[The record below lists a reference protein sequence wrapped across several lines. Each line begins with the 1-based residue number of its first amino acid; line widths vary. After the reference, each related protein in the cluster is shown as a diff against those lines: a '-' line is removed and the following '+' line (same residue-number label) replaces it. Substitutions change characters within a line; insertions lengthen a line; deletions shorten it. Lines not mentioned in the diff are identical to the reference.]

1 MMQTTLRPP
10 KPSTDGKGP
19 LSSKNG
25 RSPLSS
31 KNGSVLAAVVT
42 AALAGLIIMVFLNQY
57 RDNVNKDG
65 VPTPVLVA
73 SQLIEQG
80 ASGDTMGEEGLFKAD
95 DVPRDQLKK
104 NAITDAG
111 ALRGKI
117 AKSDILPG
125 QQLTAA
131 DFRPAGRSAVTK
143 LGADERGM
151 KISLDAAHG
160 LIGEIR
166 KGDRVDVLS
175 GFLVDSTVGRPR
187 PILRTLMQN
196 LLVLD
201 APTEVKTSGVSGNSN
216 KPKEVTLRVS
226 VKQAPKLAFASD
238 NGKVWLV
245 LRPQNGTDLQTQS
258 LVTLE
263 SLLLDA
269 KTIRGGGGR

>member
-1 MMQTTLRPP
+1 MMQTIPKPP
-10 KPSTDGKGP
+10 KLTTKDSKG
-19 LSSKNG
+19 
-25 RSPLSS
+25 PLSS

-73 SQLIEQG
+73 SQLIQQG
-80 ASGDTMGEEGLFKAD
+80 ASGDTIGEEGLFKAD
-95 DVPRDQLKK
+95 DVPRDQLKPG
-104 NAITDAG
+104 ALTDAA

-117 AKSDILPG
+117 AREDILPG

-131 DFRPAGRSAVTK
+131 DFKPAGQSVVTK
-143 LGADERGM
+143 LGADERAI
-151 KISLDAAHG
+151 KVPLDAAHG
-160 LIGEIR
+160 LIGEVR
-166 KGDRVDVLS
+166 RGDRVDVLS
-175 GFLVDSTVGRPR
+175 GFLVDNMTGRPR

-196 LLVLD
+196 VLVLA
-201 APTEVKTSGVSGNSN
+201 APTEVKSAGVGSGSGSN
-216 KPKEVTLRVS
+216 KPKEVTLRVN

-245 LRPQNGTDLQTQS
+245 LRPQNGRDAETQS

-269 KTIRGGGGR
+269 KALRAGRAR

>member
-1 MMQTTLRPP
+1 MQTTVKPP
-10 KPSTDGKGP
+10 KANTKDGKG
-19 LSSKNG
+19 
-25 RSPLSS
+25 PLSS

-42 AALAGLIIMVFLNQY
+42 AALAGLIIMVFLDQY

-73 SQLIEQG
+73 TQIIEQG
-80 ASGDTMGEEGLFKAD
+80 ASGDTIGEAGLFKAD
-95 DVPRDQLKK
+95 DVPRAQLKTG
-104 NAITDAG
+104 AITDAA
-111 ALRGKI
+111 ALRGKV
-117 AKSDILPG
+117 AVADILPG

-131 DFRPAGRSAVTK
+131 DFRPAGRTIVTK
-143 LGADERGM
+143 LGADERA
-151 KISLDAAHG
+151 INVPVDNAHG
-160 LIGEIR
+160 LIGAIR

-175 GFLVDSTVGRPR
+175 GFLVDSSIGRQR

-201 APTEVKTSGVSGNSN
+201 APVVTKNSSARGGSSR
-216 KPKEVTLRVS
+216 PKEVTLRVTS
-226 VKQAPKLAFASD
+226 KQAPKLAFAAD

-245 LRPQNGTDLQTQS
+245 LRPQNGRDNETQS

-269 KTIRGGGGR
+269 KAIRRGR

>member
-1 MMQTTLRPP
+1 MMQTTLKPP
-10 KPSTDGKGP
+10 KLPSKDGKGP
-19 LSSKNG
+19 LST
-25 RSPLSS
+25 

-73 SQLIEQG
+73 SQLIAQG
-80 ASGDTMGEEGLFKAD
+80 ASGDTISAEGLFKAD
-95 DVPRDQLKK
+95 DVPRDQLKPG
-104 NAITDAG
+104 AVTDAET
-111 ALRGKI
+111 LRGKI
-117 AKSDILPG
+117 AREDILPG

-131 DFRPAGRSAVTK
+131 DFKPAGQSVVTK

-166 KGDRVDVLS
+166 RGDRVDVLS
-175 GFLVDSTVGRPR
+175 GFLVDSTIGRPR

-196 LLVLD
+196 VLVLA
-201 APTEVKTSGVSGNSN
+201 APTETVKAGVSGNSN
-216 KPKEVTLRVS
+216 KPKEVTLRVN

-238 NGKVWLV
+238 NGKVWLL
-245 LRPQNGTDLQTQS
+245 LRPQNGEDAATQS

-263 SLLLDA
+263 SLLLNE
-269 KTIRGGGGR
+269 KSIRIGSGR

>member
-1 MMQTTLRPP
+1 MMQTTLKPP
-10 KPSTDGKGP
+10 KLPSQDGRRP
-19 LSSKNG
+19 LST
-25 RSPLSS
+25 

-42 AALAGLIIMVFLNQY
+42 AALAGLVIMVFLIQY
-57 RDNVNKDG
+57 RENVNKDG

-80 ASGDTMGEEGLFKAD
+80 ASGDTIGAEGLFKAD
-95 DVPRDQLKK
+95 DVPRDQLKTG
-104 NAITDAG
+104 AVTDAE

-117 AKSDILPG
+117 AREDILPG

-131 DFRPAGRSAVTK
+131 DFKPAGQSVVTK

-160 LIGEIR
+160 LIGQIR
-166 KGDRVDVLS
+166 RGDRVDVLS
-175 GFLVDSTVGRPR
+175 GFLVDSTIGRPR

-196 LLVLD
+196 VLVLD
-201 APTEVKTSGVSGNSN
+201 APIEVVKSGVSGNSN

-238 NGKVWLV
+238 NGKVWLI
-245 LRPQNGTDLQTQS
+245 LRPQNGEDVDTQS

-263 SLLLDA
+263 SLLLNE
-269 KTIRGGGGR
+269 KSIRASGRAR

>member
-1 MMQTTLRPP
+1 MMQTTIKPP
-10 KPSTDGKGP
+10 RLTSKDGKGP

-25 RSPLSS
+25 
-31 KNGSVLAAVVT
+31 SVIAAVAT

-80 ASGDTMGEEGLFKAD
+80 ASGDSVGAEGLFKSE
-95 DVPRDQLKK
+95 DVPRDQLKSG
-104 NAITDAG
+104 AVTDA
-111 ALRGKI
+111 ATLKGKI
-117 AKSDILPG
+117 ATDDILPG

-131 DFRPAGRSAVTK
+131 DFKPAGRSVVTK

-160 LIGEIR
+160 MIGEIR

-175 GFLVDSTVGRPR
+175 GFLVDSTIGRPR

-196 LLVLD
+196 VLVLD
-201 APTEVKTSGVSGNSN
+201 APAKAASSGVGGNSG

-226 VKQAPKLAFASD
+226 AKQAPKLAFASD

-245 LRPQNGTDLQTQS
+245 LRPQNGEDSNTQS

-263 SLLLDA
+263 SLLLNE
-269 KTIRGGGGR
+269 KSIRSAR

>member
-1 MMQTTLRPP
+1 MMQTTLKPP
-10 KPSTDGKGP
+10 KLPSKDGKGP
-19 LSSKNG
+19 LST
-25 RSPLSS
+25 

-80 ASGDTMGEEGLFKAD
+80 ASGDTIGAAGLFKAD
-95 DVPRDQLKK
+95 DVPRDQLK
-104 NAITDAG
+104 AGAVTDA
-111 ALRGKI
+111 ATLRGKI
-117 AKSDILPG
+117 AREDILPG

-131 DFRPAGRSAVTK
+131 DFRPAGPSVVTK
-143 LGADERGM
+143 LGAEERGM
-151 KISLDAAHG
+151 KISLDNAHG

-166 KGDRVDVLS
+166 RGDRVDVLS

-196 LLVLD
+196 VLVLD
-201 APTEVKTSGVSGNSN
+201 APAEVKASGVSGNSN
-216 KPKEVTLRVS
+216 KPKEVTLRVN

-238 NGKVWLV
+238 NGKVWLI
-245 LRPQNGTDLQTQS
+245 LRPQNGADVDTQS

-263 SLLLDA
+263 SLLLNEKA
-269 KTIRGGGGR
+269 IRAGRAR

>member
-1 MMQTTLRPP
+1 MMQTTIKPP
-10 KPSTDGKGP
+10 RLTSKDGKGP

-25 RSPLSS
+25 
-31 KNGSVLAAVVT
+31 SVIAAVAT

-80 ASGDTMGEEGLFKAD
+80 ASGDSVGAEGLFKSE
-95 DVPRDQLKK
+95 DVPRDQLKSG
-104 NAITDAG
+104 AVTDA
-111 ALRGKI
+111 ATLKGKI
-117 AKSDILPG
+117 ATDDILPG

-131 DFRPAGRSAVTK
+131 DFKPAGRSVVTK

-151 KISLDAAHG
+151 KNSLDAAHG
-160 LIGEIR
+160 MIGEIR

-175 GFLVDSTVGRPR
+175 GFLVDSTIGRPR

-196 LLVLD
+196 VLVLD
-201 APTEVKTSGVSGNSN
+201 APAKAASSGVGGNSG

-226 VKQAPKLAFASD
+226 AKQAPKLAFASD

-245 LRPQNGTDLQTQS
+245 LRPQNGEDSNTQS

-263 SLLLDA
+263 SLLLNE
-269 KTIRGGGGR
+269 KSIRSAR

>member
-1 MMQTTLRPP
+1 MMQTTLKPP
-10 KPSTDGKGP
+10 KLTSKDGKGP
-19 LSSKNG
+19 LSS
-25 RSPLSS
+25 R
-31 KNGSVLAAVVT
+31 NGSVLAAVVT

-80 ASGDTMGEEGLFKAD
+80 ASGDTVGEEGLFKAD
-95 DVPRDQLKK
+95 DVPRAQLKAG
-104 NAITDAG
+104 AITDAA

-117 AKSDILPG
+117 AREDILPG

-131 DFRPAGRSAVTK
+131 DFRPAGQSVVTK

-151 KISLDAAHG
+151 KIALDAAHG
-160 LIGEIR
+160 LIGEVR
-166 KGDRVDVLS
+166 RGDRVDVLS
-175 GFLVDSTVGRPR
+175 GFLVDTAVGRPR
-187 PILRTLMQN
+187 PVLRTLMQN
-196 LLVLD
+196 VLVLD
-201 APTEVKTSGVSGNSN
+201 APPELKEGGVSSNSN
-216 KPKEVTLRVS
+216 KPKEVTLRVN

-245 LRPQNGTDLQTQS
+245 LRPQNGKDAETQS

-263 SLLLDA
+263 SLLLTA
-269 KTIRGGGGR
+269 KTIRSGR

>member
-1 MMQTTLRPP
+1 MQTTIKPP
-10 KPSTDGKGP
+10 KLPSKDGKGP
-19 LSSKNG
+19 LST
-25 RSPLSS
+25 

-80 ASGDTMGEEGLFKAD
+80 ASGDTIGAEGLFKAD
-95 DVPRDQLKK
+95 DVPRDQLKTG
-104 NAITDAG
+104 AVTDAET
-111 ALRGKI
+111 LRGKI
-117 AKSDILPG
+117 AKQDILPG

-131 DFRPAGRSAVTK
+131 DFKPAGQSVVTK
-143 LGADERGM
+143 LGANERGI
-151 KISLDAAHG
+151 KISLDNAHG
-160 LIGEIR
+160 LIGDVR

-196 LLVLD
+196 ILVLD
-201 APTEVKTSGVSGNSN
+201 APPKAVSTGVSGSSS
-216 KPKEVTLRVS
+216 KPREVTLRVD

-245 LRPQNGTDLQTQS
+245 LRPQNGEDAATQS

-263 SLLLDA
+263 SLLLNE
-269 KTIRGGGGR
+269 KSIRIGTGR